1 MASSEKQ
8 KQAQLRFEKK
18 RRMEGTSPNKGY
30 YLKCHIKHDAD
41 IIAVLDAQ
49 QNKGGYL
56 KELIRK
62 DLKRQG

>member
-8 KQAQLRFEKK
+8 KQAQMRFEKK

-41 IIAVLDAQ
+41 IIDALEAQ
-49 QNKGGYL
+49 ENKNGYI
-56 KELIRK
+56 KELIRRDMEK
-62 DLKRQG
+62 QG